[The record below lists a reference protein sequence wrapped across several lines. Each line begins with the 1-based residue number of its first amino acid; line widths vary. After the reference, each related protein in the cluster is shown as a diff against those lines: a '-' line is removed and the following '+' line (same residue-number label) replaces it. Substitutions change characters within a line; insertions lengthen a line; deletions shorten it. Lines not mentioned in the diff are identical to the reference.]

1 MTDSR
6 TLYATLLGI
15 TEPWGVEL
23 VEMKQQAGEV
33 HVTVALPANT
43 RWVCP
48 ECHTA
53 APIHDH
59 QDRTWRHLDT
69 CQFKTLVHA
78 RVPRLNCP
86 THGIRQ
92 LRVAWAEPGSRF
104 TALFEALAIDW
115 LKQASLSAV
124 AKQLRISWD
133 EADGI
138 MARAVQRGLARRRL
152 EPPRYAG
159 VDETSFQKRH
169 EYVTVASDLERT
181 RVLYVGDDRGQ
192 EALDGFWRSW
202 TPEQRARIEAVAM
215 DMWEPYVN
223 STAQMVPQGAEKIVH
238 DPFHMMQHMNGAVND
253 VRKAEYRSLRAEGDD
268 SLEGTRW
275 LWLYGMENVPES
287 RGPAFDAL
295 KFANLKTSRAWALKE
310 MLRTL
315 WFYRSRAWAEQ
326 HFRRWYNWA
335 IRSRL
340 EPVKKVA
347 RMLKSRLANI
357 LTYCK
362 TRPDQRPSGRAE
374 QQDSGL
380 DQESLRLPEQ
390 TKVHHRH
397 LFPLW
402 RTQPLSEPMK
412 NPTEMSEEAA
422 FVPSWRKAADALSK
436 RGAITPR
443 CLP

>member
-15 TEPWGVEL
+15 TVPWGVEL
-23 VEMKQQAGEV
+23 VEMKQEAGEV

-48 ECHTA
+48 ECLVA

-69 CQFKTLVHA
+69 CQFKTFVHA

-138 MARAVQRGLARRRL
+138 MARAVERGLARRQL
-152 EPPRYAG
+152 EPPRYVG

-169 EYVTVASDLERT
+169 EYVTVASDLERAQ
-181 RVLYVGDDRGQ
+181 VLYVGDDRGQ

-215 DMWEPYVN
+215 DMWEPYIR
-223 STAQMVPQGAEKIVH
+223 STRAYLADAEQKIVF
-238 DPFHMMQHMNGAVND
+238 DKFHVAQHLGQAVD
-253 VRKAEYRSLRAEGDD
+253 EVRKREHRDRMAAGDPILKGTKYDWLRSPKGRSWSEARAFTLLRAIVTTVARAWSLREAAMELWQLHSQAAADRNFK
-268 SLEGTRW
+268 RW
-275 LWLYGMENVPES
+275 
-287 RGPAFDAL
+287 FH
-295 KFANLKTSRAWALKE
+295 WA
-310 MLRTL
+310 RC
-315 WFYRSRAWAEQ
+315 
-326 HFRRWYNWA
+326 
-335 IRSRL
+335 SRL
-340 EPVKKVA
+340 EPVRRVA
-347 RMLKSRLANI
+347 EMLKRHWANI
-357 LTYCK
+357 RTFFQHRITNAGAESINEK
-362 TRPDQRPSGRAE
+362 IQTVKRRARGFRSRE
-374 QQDSGL
+374 RFRNAIYFHCGGL
-380 DQESLRLPEQ
+380 DLYPATLRL
-390 TKVHHRH
+390 
-397 LFPLW
+397 
-402 RTQPLSEPMK
+402 S
-412 NPTEMSEEAA
+412 S
-422 FVPSWRKAADALSK
+422 
-436 RGAITPR
+436 
-443 CLP
+443 